1 MDVPIGMIDQ
11 RHCVAFF
18 DTGIPASGNESNAET
33 VARGADRFYQDFV
46 VTGGHLAG
54 QNGDRSFGFDLGEN
68 RHEQPVHR
76 DQITPFWVCQF
87 ALGIRHQHFQAIEIQ
102 VAHQDRRLGDAAAG
116 EDLDFGRDSH
126 PRGATDERGA
136 GGVDLLVCQLRFFFC
151 RFPADAELYQ
161 DVLLYVLAPA
171 RFVEQEG
178 KKLDLVE
185 GGVEFNLLPA
195 PFDILAAVL
204 VTNLAGMMKA
214 IEVQPL
220 PQAFPGMAGAD
231 SGRSPRVMG
240 IHKGA
245 DPFTERA
252 AGDNRDLSAAF
263 LLGEFLRL
271 AGLRQV
277 IAKKLCR
284 FFPPLA
290 GIGIAE
296 TDEPEF

>member
-1 MDVPIGMIDQ
+1 MIDQ

-54 QNGDRSFGFDLGEN
+54 QNGDRSFGFDVREN
-68 RHEQPVHR
+68 RHEQRIKR
-76 DQITPFWVCQF
+76 DQITSFGICQF
-87 ALGIRHQHFQAIEIQ
+87 ALGIRHQHFQAIEKQI
-102 VAHQDRRLGDAAAG
+102 AHKDGRLGNAATG
-116 EDLDFGRDSH
+116 EDLNFAGDSH
-126 PRGATDERGA
+126 PRRATDESGP
-136 GGVDLLVCQLRFFFC
+136 GGVDLFVCQLRFFFC
-151 RFPADAELYQ
+151 RFPADAELDQ
-161 DVLLYVLAPA
+161 HVLFYVLAPA

-178 KKLDLVE
+178 EKLDLVE
-185 GGVEFNLLPA
+185 GGIEFHPLPS

-204 VTNLAGMMKA
+204 VTNLARMVKA
-214 IEVQPL
+214 IQVEPL
-220 PQAFPGMAGAD
+220 AQAFPGMAGAD
-231 SGRSPRVMG
+231 SGRASRVMG

-252 AGDNRDLSAAF
+252 AGDNGNLLAA
-263 LLGEFLRL
+263 LLFCELLCL